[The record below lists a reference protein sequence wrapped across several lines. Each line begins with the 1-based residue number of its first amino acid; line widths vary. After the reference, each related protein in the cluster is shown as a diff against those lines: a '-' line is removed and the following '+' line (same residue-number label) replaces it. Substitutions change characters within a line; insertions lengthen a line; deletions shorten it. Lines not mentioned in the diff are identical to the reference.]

1 MDIYEQIKAYRP
13 CNEQEEQDRKELL
26 KWLESGLD
34 IWSRDCRA
42 AHLTASAWIVSPDRT
57 KVLMAYHKLYRSWS
71 WLGGHADGDHDL
83 LHVAEKEVSEESGLA
98 EFRPVSKDIYSLE
111 ILTVDGHVKKGV
123 YVPSHLHLNV
133 TYLIEAD
140 PVLPVRPKEDENK
153 AVQWFE
159 KDAAVSASSE
169 PWFREHIYS
178 KLNRKLTLLQQ

>member
-1 MDIYEQIKAYRP
+1 M
-13 CNEQEEQDRKELL
+13 
-26 KWLESGLD
+26 
-34 IWSRDCRA
+34 
-42 AHLTASAWIVSPDRT
+42 
-57 KVLMAYHKLYRSWS
+57 
-71 WLGGHADGDHDL
+71 
-83 LHVAEKEVSEESGLA
+83 
-98 EFRPVSKDIYSLE
+98 E

-140 PVLPVRPKEDENK
+140 PALPVRPKEDENK
-153 AVQWFE
+153 AVHWFE

>member
-1 MDIYEQIKAYRP
+1 
-13 CNEQEEQDRKELL
+13 
-26 KWLESGLD
+26 
-34 IWSRDCRA
+34 
-42 AHLTASAWIVSPDRT
+42 
-57 KVLMAYHKLYRSWS
+57 MAYHKLYRSWS

-83 LHVAEKEVSEESGLA
+83 LHVAEKEISEESGLA

-140 PVLPVRPKEDENK
+140 PALPVRPKEDENK
-153 AVQWFE
+153 AVHWFE